1 MFLSERIAESAPPVA
16 AHPITTGRL
25 ADAAL
30 AALRATQQG
39 GPAVIAERF
48 VAMLASDKSADAERA
63 VAFLRDQG
71 ISTERIV
78 EVHVP
83 AAARHLGRLW
93 ETDALD
99 FGAVARV
106 SARLTRIAQDLG
118 WQNSVTRMRGRA
130 PLALLLSP
138 AGEHHH
144 LGLVVAAQSLRRDGW
159 AVTLDLTAT
168 EESLSQ
174 VLTQSR
180 PDLVGVTVG
189 HSRAA
194 DVAGRL
200 LDLVGR
206 LAPGTRRALGGPLLA
221 MRPDLCAALPADVL
235 VAPDANPAA
244 LLQASTT
251 EPVAHR

>member
-16 AHPITTGRL
+16 AYPITTGRL

-30 AALRATQQG
+30 AALRSAQQDG
-39 GPAVIAERF
+39 SAVIAERF
-48 VAMLASDKSADAERA
+48 VAMLASDKPHDAERS

-71 ISTERIV
+71 IATERIV

-83 AAARHLGRLW
+83 AAARYLGHLW

-118 WQNSVTRMRGRA
+118 WQNAMPRTRGRA

-144 LGLVVAAQSLRRDGW
+144 LGVVVAAQNLRRAGW
-159 AVTLDLTAT
+159 AVSLDLTAT

-174 VLTQSR
+174 GLAQGP

-194 DVAGRL
+194 DTAGRL
-200 LDLVGR
+200 LDLAGR

-221 MRPDLCAALPADVL
+221 VRPDLCAALPADIL
-235 VAPDANPAA
+235 VAPDSDPAA
-244 LLQASTT
+244 LLPAAPT
-251 EPVAHR
+251 EPVAHP